1 MEQMTMMKE
10 RSSEEI
16 SQEFGE
22 DQPLQLIRKKIL
34 VVEDSKDSR
43 DFICHLLRKA
53 GADVQS
59 ASNGEEGV
67 KMALKQKPD
76 LLLLDLEL
84 PLIDGF
90 GVIKKLRQNDY
101 NNPVVAISAHN
112 TIQDRDRCHEQGFDG
127 YISKPFDP
135 ERLLSVIKVHLS
147 HG

>member
-59 ASNGEEGV
+59 ASNGEEG
-67 KMALKQKPD
+67 
-76 LLLLDLEL
+76 E
-84 PLIDGF
+84 IG
-90 GVIKKLRQNDY
+90 R
-101 NNPVVAISAHN
+101 AH
-112 TIQDRDRCHEQGFDG
+112 
-127 YISKPFDP
+127 
-135 ERLLSVIKVHLS
+135 V
-147 HG
+147 